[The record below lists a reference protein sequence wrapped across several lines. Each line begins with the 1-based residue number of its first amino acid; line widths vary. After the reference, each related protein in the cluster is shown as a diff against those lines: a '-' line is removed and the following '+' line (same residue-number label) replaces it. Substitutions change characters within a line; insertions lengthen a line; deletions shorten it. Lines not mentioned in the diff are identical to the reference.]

1 MEVKKTSLPVKG
13 IFFGLG
19 VSIVIL
25 LVIQKLFGNSIDPNL
40 LRNFWHIALAGVIV
54 FLFSLLIASLRIYML
69 LRSLGYSVP
78 FFKTSLNV
86 VLGQF
91 FNAITPFAA
100 GGQPYQI
107 YELNSY
113 NNVELSHATAVIIT
127 QYLNLN
133 FATSTIAIIFF
144 SRYFNILATLGVTG
158 KVFIIGM
165 ITTLSIGTLFTIV
178 AFSRTLLIKFINF
191 LKNRVLLL
199 KIIEKITGKDK
210 QIILNTLKTKLIKY
224 NDSMKFI
231 WAKSP
236 KTIFLDYFLALGFV
250 FFNYA
255 VFYVIV
261 IGFQFI
267 ANEKFGFTLLDSLSI
282 QAFLS
287 FIVYYL
293 PTPGSSGGFE
303 SVMFISLKNFVPQEY
318 LIVSISV
325 WRMVIYYFLILMGT
339 VLFIFHVK
347 KSLGRGSN
355 CS

>member
-1 MEVKKTSLPVKG
+1 
-13 IFFGLG
+13 
-19 VSIVIL
+19 
-25 LVIQKLFGNSIDPNL
+25 
-40 LRNFWHIALAGVIV
+40 
-54 FLFSLLIASLRIYML
+54 
-69 LRSLGYSVP
+69 
-78 FFKTSLNV
+78 
-86 VLGQF
+86 
-91 FNAITPFAA
+91 
-100 GGQPYQI
+100 
-107 YELNSY
+107 
-113 NNVELSHATAVIIT
+113 
-127 QYLNLN
+127 
-133 FATSTIAIIFF
+133 
-144 SRYFNILATLGVTG
+144 
-158 KVFIIGM
+158 
-165 ITTLSIGTLFTIV
+165 
-178 AFSRTLLIKFINF
+178 
-191 LKNRVLLL
+191 
-199 KIIEKITGKDK
+199 
-210 QIILNTLKTKLIKY
+210 
-224 NDSMKFI
+224 MKFI

-303 SVMFISLKNFVPQEY
+303 SVMFISLKNFVPQQY

>member
-1 MEVKKTSLPVKG
+1 MEGKKTSLPVKG
-13 IFFGLG
+13 IIFGLG

-25 LVIQKLFGNSIDPNL
+25 LVIQKLFGNSINPNL
-40 LRNFWHIALAGVIV
+40 LKSFWPIAGIGTIV
-54 FLFSLLIASLRIYML
+54 FLFSLFIASLRINML
-69 LRSLGYSVP
+69 LRSLGYSVSIT
-78 FFKTSLNV
+78 KTSLNV
-86 VLGQF
+86 ILGQF

-107 YELNSY
+107 YELNAY
-113 NNVELSHATAVIIT
+113 NNVEVSHATAVIIT

-133 FATSTIAIIFF
+133 FATSTVAIIFF
-144 SRYFNILATLGVTG
+144 TRYFKILSTLGVTG
-158 KVFIIGM
+158 KVFTIGM
-165 ITTLSIGTLFTIV
+165 ITTLTVGILFTVV
-178 AFSRTLLIKFINF
+178 AFSRTLLTKFIGF

-199 KIIEKITGKDK
+199 KLIEKIVKKDR

-224 NDSMKFI
+224 NESMKFI

-236 KTIFLDYFLALGFV
+236 KTIFMDYFLALGFV

-261 IGFQFI
+261 LGFEFI
-267 ANEKFGFTLLDSLSI
+267 AKENFSFTLFDSLSI

-303 SVMFISLKNFVPQEY
+303 SVMFISLKNFVPEQF
-318 LIVSISV
+318 LILSISV
-325 WRMVIYYFLILMGT
+325 WRLVIYYFLILLGT
-339 VLFIFHVK
+339 VIFIFHIK
-347 KSLGRGSN
+347 KKLVNGSKQ
-355 CS
+355 